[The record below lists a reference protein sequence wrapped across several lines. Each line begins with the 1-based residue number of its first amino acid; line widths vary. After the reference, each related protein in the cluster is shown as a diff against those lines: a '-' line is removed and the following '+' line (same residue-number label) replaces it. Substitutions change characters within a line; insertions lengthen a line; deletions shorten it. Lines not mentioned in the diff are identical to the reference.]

1 MGETNVVQ
9 IRGVPTEAVDAL
21 KSRAAEKGQSL
32 AAYLRDLIIEEA
44 SLPDPAETMARL
56 AEDEPVAYTLED
68 LRGFMA
74 DGRR

>member
-9 IRGVPTEAVDAL
+9 IRGVPAEAVETL
-21 KSRAAEKGQSL
+21 KARAAERGQSL

-56 AEDEPVAYTLED
+56 SEDEPIAYTIED
-68 LRGFMA
+68 LRDFTA